1 MKVVQ
6 YIRNNMFRFILIC
19 LMIGLTS
26 PVIAQTSGDKLFSQG
41 IELQKSQTVKSQKS
55 AIQKFLS
62 AKKIF
67 DSAAKKKQCDDAI
80 MVSNNIIR
88 TINNKNN
95 RKPDPE
101 PIPEPEKKPILEL
114 SNENLH
120 LDYEGHTVIISV
132 TTSEP
137 EWNIAQIANNEGLTF
152 VSVNSQS
159 EKNEFEIVCPSNKST
174 IKRSQTIEVRSGEL
188 KKTLLIEQSGKPVS
202 LSVEKAVVE
211 IAYRG
216 GSKSILVYSNSD
228 SKEVD
233 NNYRNW
239 KVISSPEWVTVI
251 GEEYIEKGFLS
262 KLKEKETNTKKNAGS
277 IDDSSV
283 KTSVMKVVVAS
294 KPKNDPSRTGE
305 IIISSEGQRATI
317 IVHQK

>member
-19 LMIGLTS
+19 IMIGLTS

-55 AIQKFLS
+55 AIQKFMS

-95 RKPDPE
+95 RQPDPE
-101 PIPEPEKKPILEL
+101 PITEQEKKPILEL

-174 IKRSQTIEVRSGEL
+174 IKRSQTIEVRSEEI

-251 GEEYIEKGFLS
+251 G
-262 KLKEKETNTKKNAGS
+262 
-277 IDDSSV
+277 
-283 KTSVMKVVVAS
+283 
-294 KPKNDPSRTGE
+294 
-305 IIISSEGQRATI
+305 
-317 IVHQK
+317 

>member
-19 LMIGLTS
+19 IMIGLTS

-55 AIQKFLS
+55 AIQKFMS

-95 RKPDPE
+95 RQPDPE

-120 LDYEGHTVIISV
+120 LDYEEHTVIISV

-211 IAYRG
+211 ISYRG

-262 KLKEKETNTKKNAGS
+262 KLKEKETNTKKNASS
-277 IDDSSV
+277 IDESSV